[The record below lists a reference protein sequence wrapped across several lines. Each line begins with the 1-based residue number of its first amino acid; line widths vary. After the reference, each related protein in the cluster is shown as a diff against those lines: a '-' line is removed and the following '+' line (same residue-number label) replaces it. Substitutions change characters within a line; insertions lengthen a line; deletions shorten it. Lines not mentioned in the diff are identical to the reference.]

1 MGDHGGGLK
10 ECPEDRRPGRWSQGV
25 AGGRVTGAE
34 VSGSGW
40 GTGDR
45 GGGLRERLGD
55 G

>member
-25 AGGRVTGAE
+25 AGGRVIGAV

-40 GTGDR
+40 GMGDR
-45 GGGLRERLGD
+45 GSGLRERPGNR
-55 G
+55 